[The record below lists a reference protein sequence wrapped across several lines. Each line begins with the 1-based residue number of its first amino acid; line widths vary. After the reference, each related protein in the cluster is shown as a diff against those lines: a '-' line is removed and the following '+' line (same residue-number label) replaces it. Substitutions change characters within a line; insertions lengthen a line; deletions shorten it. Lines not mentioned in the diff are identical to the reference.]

1 MEFVTLNNG
10 ITMPLVGFGTWDLRG
25 QGCVTAVEQAI
36 ACGYRLIDT
45 AQMYGN
51 EREVGLGVRRSGVD
65 RADIFLTSKVY
76 RPNNSYQGAVRSIED
91 SLRALDTD
99 YIDLYLIHE
108 PYSQAPEMYRAL
120 EEAYHAGK
128 LRAIGIS
135 NFNAQ
140 RYEQLLRSCEVVP
153 AVNQVEAHV
162 YFQQRELQSVLKAN
176 GTHMEAWSP
185 LAAAKRDL
193 FRDPVLTRIG
203 QEYNKSAAQTALRYL
218 VQRGITVIPKS
229 SHEERMRAN
238 LELFDFVLSPEDIAQ
253 IERLDEG
260 RTLFGWY

>member
-1 MEFVTLNNG
+1 
-10 ITMPLVGFGTWDLRG
+10 
-25 QGCVTAVEQAI
+25 
-36 ACGYRLIDT
+36 
-45 AQMYGN
+45 
-51 EREVGLGVRRSGVD
+51 
-65 RADIFLTSKVY
+65 
-76 RPNNSYQGAVRSIED
+76 
-91 SLRALDTD
+91 
-99 YIDLYLIHE
+99 
-108 PYSQAPEMYRAL
+108 
-120 EEAYHAGK
+120 
-128 LRAIGIS
+128 
-135 NFNAQ
+135 
-140 RYEQLLRSCEVVP
+140 
-153 AVNQVEAHV
+153 
-162 YFQQRELQSVLKAN
+162 
-176 GTHMEAWSP
+176 MEAWSP